1 MKIRHIIIMLAA
13 LTLMASCGSSRKAS
27 SVRPS
32 DKNIVVKDRHKPE
45 RHNGE
50 PGFDVNR
57 SLAERIVKSA
67 RQWLGTPYRYGGQ
80 DRKGTDCS
88 GMTMSLFRDVAGVA
102 IPRNSGAQYEY
113 CVSIGHE
120 DLQPGD
126 LVSFSGSKG
135 GAVSHVGLYVGDRRM
150 IHASGSRGV
159 MESSLDEAYWLTHYY
174 GSGRVN
180 AVTYAMTGR
189 KPSRKHSRPAE
200 DVVPELPP
208 APAPEPLMAEVTE
221 SEPLSEPAS
230 EPVAVAATA
239 TVSASEVAAEVT
251 DAAAETSVDEV
262 PSAEEINDEVRN
274 AFAF

>member
-1 MKIRHIIIMLAA
+1 MLAA

-126 LVSFSGSKG
+126 LVFFSGSKG

-159 MESSLDEAYWLTHYY
+159 MESSLDETYWLTHYY

-189 KPSRKHSRPAE
+189 KPARKHSRPAE

-208 APAPEPLMAEVTE
+208 PPAPEPLMAGVTE
-221 SEPLSEPAS
+221 SEPLPEPAS
-230 EPVAVAATA
+230 EPVAVAAT
-239 TVSASEVAAEVT
+239 VSAPEVAAEVT
-251 DAAAETSVDEV
+251 DAAAETSVDDV